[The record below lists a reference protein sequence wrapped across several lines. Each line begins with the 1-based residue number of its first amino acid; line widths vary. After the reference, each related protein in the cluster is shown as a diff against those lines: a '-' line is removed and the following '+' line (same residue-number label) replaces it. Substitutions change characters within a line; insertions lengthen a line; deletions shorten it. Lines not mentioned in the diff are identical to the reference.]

1 MITPE
6 NLNIN
11 KAFTLFHVV
20 EKRKKKKEKRGG
32 KVQTDINLHRQT
44 QVTNKSCTCF
54 YIVSPTLQEDQEK
67 LITFNTP
74 TGSHFN
80 WIPAQNYE
88 LNKGTSKA
96 DVHSRIHS
104 CCTWWVWQVGPG
116 EPEAGC
122 KVKVSTK
129 KKKIF
134 EEQEPETHLTP
145 KWSAPPTFI
154 PPTQPAL
161 DTVMESCFFVF
172 FLFFVISPPLR
183 PLEKS
188 LMPRWLFS
196 FP

>member
-1 MITPE
+1 MLLRKE
-6 NLNIN
+6 
-11 KAFTLFHVV
+11 
-20 EKRKKKKEKRGG
+20 KKKKERRGG

-129 KKKIF
+129 KKKTF
-134 EEQEPETHLTP
+134 LRSRNL
-145 KWSAPPTFI
+145 KPTWLQSGVH
-154 PPTQPAL
+154 P
-161 DTVMESCFFVF
+161 
-172 FLFFVISPPLR
+172 PPLSPR
-183 PLEKS
+183 PSQPWILSWNHVFLWFFCS
-188 LMPRWLFS
+188 L
-196 FP
+196 

>member
-1 MITPE
+1 MLLRKE
-6 NLNIN
+6 
-11 KAFTLFHVV
+11 
-20 EKRKKKKEKRGG
+20 KKKKERRGG

-129 KKKIF
+129 KIF
-134 EEQEPETHLTP
+134 FSGAGTWNPPDSKVECTPHLY
-145 KWSAPPTFI
+145 PPD
-154 PPTQPAL
+154 PASPGYCHGI
-161 DTVMESCFFVF
+161 MFFCVF
-172 FLFFVISPPLR
+172 
-183 PLEKS
+183 EKS
-188 LMPRWLFS
+188 LMTRWLFS